1 MSQENNSLPVYLQ
14 MYIEEE
20 NKKYLKQN
28 NINKKS
34 IYDDSYLDYL
44 EYKKELSK
52 GYSYYYLHK
61 FQHLIIIKIYIIII
75 YINFK

>member
-44 EYKKELSK
+44 EYKK
-52 GYSYYYLHK
+52 
-61 FQHLIIIKIYIIII
+61 
-75 YINFK
+75 N

>member
-61 FQHLIIIKIYIIII
+61 FQTF
-75 YINFK
+75 NNN